1 MIEQPLVRLEYQ
13 EGEDGLLYPKIQI
26 SENRD
31 YDRRIVGMFGRQWK
45 DYMREKHPQRLS
57 ELIAQGRINE
67 KICQVDEEAERKK
80 EGLIQQLMER
90 QPMSETEDMLARAG
104 HMEMITRQA
113 EEIIFNE
120 FVYQLH

>member
-1 MIEQPLVRLEYQ
+1 MKSGKSELCPKCGRSCFPMKGRYVYMIKQPLVRLEYQ

-57 ELIAQGRINE
+57 ELIAQCRIN
-67 KICQVDEEAERKK
+67 
-80 EGLIQQLMER
+80 
-90 QPMSETEDMLARAG
+90 
-104 HMEMITRQA
+104 
-113 EEIIFNE
+113 
-120 FVYQLH
+120 